1 MSGYFMCLAL
11 QNIKVSPETK
21 LQHWLVHVYA
31 NTRILTAPGGYK
43 ISGCQVKK
51 DCQIRSVR
59 TLM

>member
-1 MSGYFMCLAL
+1 MCLAL